1 MRYIVMDLEW
11 NQPLSHRS
19 AAYRRL
25 GSRLMFE
32 VIQIGAVMLDE
43 ELRMIGSFNQFIT
56 PENYR
61 TLHPRISRITGI
73 MPEDLE
79 DAPGFAEGFARF
91 VAWCGEDFVLTTWGN
106 DDISVLHQNIAF
118 YVKGHPIPPVYDLQR
133 LYGDMN
139 GETKN
144 RAGLKNAMK
153 ALGVQISAEHP
164 FHSAVDD
171 AYYTALVFQ
180 RFPDPSA
187 ILNHPQSIRPFGQ
200 IRRNNQRETSDT
212 LRFST
217 LAQALISKPAQEPHC
232 PGCGKRARIPEGYVR
247 TSPDRYRALADCKEH
262 GLLFVDLSLEQAED
276 GSSRVR
282 RTALISD
289 EQSPAYVTT
298 KHLQWAKKVAA
309 ARQKEASA

>member
-11 NQPLSHRS
+11 NQPLSQRS

-43 ELRMIGSFNQFIT
+43 GMRMVGSFNQFIA
-56 PENYR
+56 PANYR

-73 MPEDLE
+73 RQDDLA
-79 DAPGFAEGFARF
+79 DAPDFPEAFARF
-91 VAWCGEDFVLTTWGN
+91 VAWCGEEFVLTTWGN

-118 YVKGHPIPPVYDLQR
+118 FVKGHPIPPVYDLQR
-133 LYGDMN
+133 LYGELTGD
-139 GETKN
+139 TKN

-153 ALGVQISAEHP
+153 ALGVQISPEHP

-180 RFPDPSA
+180 RFPDPTA
-187 ILNHPQSIRPFGQ
+187 ILNHPQSVRAFG
-200 IRRNNQRETSDT
+200 RVRNREHEKTDT

-217 LAQALISKPAQEPHC
+217 LSQALLSRPAQQPNC
-232 PGCGKRARIPEGYVR
+232 PVCGKRADIPEGYVMMA
-247 TSPDRYRALADCKEH
+247 PDRFRALADCPDH
-262 GLLFVDLSLEQAED
+262 GLLFVDLALEED
-276 GSSRVR
+276 ADGTKKVR
-282 RTALISD
+282 RSALLSD
-289 EQSPAYVTT
+289 EQSPAYIKT
-298 KHLQWAKKVAA
+298 KHMQWAKKVAT
-309 ARQKEASA
+309 ARQKEVSA